1 MKRNRL
7 GPVVLALVVGLLPGC
22 GRPPIET
29 ESESKAVKVEPI
41 EGTDLNRVTVTA
53 EAAERLDIQMAP
65 VRSIALSGKTRKA
78 IPYASLV
85 YDVSGNTWAY
95 TSPESLTFVR
105 MAVTVDY
112 IEGDLAILT
121 SGPPAGTQVVTVG
134 VAELYGSEN
143 EFEEE

>member
-1 MKRNRL
+1 MKLNRL
-7 GPVVLALVVGLLPGC
+7 GPVMLALVFGLLPGC

-41 EGTDLNRVTVTA
+41 EGSDLNRVTVTA
-53 EAAERLDIQMAP
+53 EAAKRLDIQMAP

>member
-1 MKRNRL
+1 MKLNRL
-7 GPVVLALVVGLLPGC
+7 GLMVLALVVGLLPGC

-29 ESESKAVKVEPI
+29 ESASKAVKVEPI
-41 EGTDLNRVTVTA
+41 EGSDLNRVTVTA
-53 EAAERLDIQMAP
+53 EAAQRLDIQMAP

-85 YDVSGNTWAY
+85 YDVSGNTWTY

-121 SGPPAGTQVVTVG
+121 SGPPAGSQVVTVG